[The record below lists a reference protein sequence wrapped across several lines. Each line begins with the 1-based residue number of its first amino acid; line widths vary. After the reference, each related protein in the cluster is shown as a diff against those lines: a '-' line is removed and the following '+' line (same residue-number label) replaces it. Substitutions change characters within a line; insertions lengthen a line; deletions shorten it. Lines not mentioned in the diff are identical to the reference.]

1 MLKGFKQFILRG
13 NVVDLAV
20 GVMIGAAFSGLV
32 NSLVTDILTPLI
44 AAIFKSPDFSGIAF
58 TINGSRFFIG
68 KFLNQAISFLIT
80 ASAIYFF
87 VVLPINALIA
97 RSRKEVPADPGT
109 KKCPECLSEI
119 PKEARKCAHCAS
131 VLV

>member
-44 AAIFKSPDFSGIAF
+44 GAIFKSPDFSGIAF
-58 TINGSRFFIG
+58 TINGSRFFLG
-68 KFLNQAISFLIT
+68 KFFNQVISFLIT

-87 VVLPINALIA
+87 VVTPINALIT

-119 PKEARKCAHCAS
+119 PKEAKRCAHCTS
-131 VLV
+131 ILV